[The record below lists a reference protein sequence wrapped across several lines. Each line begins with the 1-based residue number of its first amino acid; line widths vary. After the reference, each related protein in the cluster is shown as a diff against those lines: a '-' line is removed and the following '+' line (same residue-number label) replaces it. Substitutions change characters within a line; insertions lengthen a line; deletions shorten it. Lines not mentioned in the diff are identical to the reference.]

1 VPRIRRKIDGAL
13 NLHNLGAGNNGSNN
27 NYTTNNANTSTK
39 EKPVIN
45 VAELETKTLND
56 LREMARKLDIS
67 GVSGLKNQP
76 LI

>member
-1 VPRIRRKIDGAL
+1 MRPKNEVMVEYPD
-13 NLHNLGAGNNGSNN
+13 
-27 NYTTNNANTSTK
+27 TK

-56 LREMARKLDIS
+56 LREMARKLEIS
-67 GVSGLKNQP
+67 GISGLSD